1 MNDKMKEQIQNEEAL
16 KALQFAQ
23 ALVNTPSN
31 FTKLE
36 RMELWQ
42 KQEGR
47 DDETGENE

>member
-1 MNDKMKEQIQNEEAL
+1 MNDKLKEQLQNEEAL

-36 RMELWQ
+36 RMEFWQ
-42 KQEGR
+42 KQES
-47 DDETGENE
+47 DEEDK